1 MKKLKLLL
9 LSIIS
14 IFAISCD
21 NDNPKELSIIGKWEY
36 DKVGFDGQADKT
48 KKTVIEDY
56 PNLPDCSKDYLLFFE
71 NHTSIEGK
79 HLEECHQYMEAY
91 KWHGSEKNF
100 TLENRYGYNQYYA
113 ELVNDNTIKLVE
125 SSSQKSYERFY
136 LLKRVQR

>member
-21 NDNPKELSIIGKWEY
+21 NDNPKELTIIGKWEY
-36 DKVGFDGQADKT
+36 DKVGFDGQA

-56 PNLPDCSKDYLLFFE
+56 PNLPGCSKDYLLFFK

-79 HLEECHQYMEAY
+79 YLEECHQYMEAY
-91 KWHGSEKNF
+91 KWNGSEKNF
-100 TLENRYGYNQYYA
+100 TLENRYGFNQYYV
-113 ELVNDNTIKLVE
+113 ELINENTIKLNAGSPLKTSE
-125 SSSQKSYERFY
+125 KFY